1 MKDFS
6 INVLILCTNTDTDMI
21 FMIFLTDIRIPI
33 LVSVLV
39 KRIGLSLFMTFKSY
53 GVCHKMSKVPFY
65 DIL

>member
-6 INVLILCTNTDTDMI
+6 INVLILCTDTDMI